1 MRLVISAEICQ
12 QSLMLIPDFC
22 ADDFVKMSVWRSNL
36 ASRLN
41 YKGEL
46 LMKKFMAIMAAA
58 ALVLSLTACKND
70 TVSGAADSS
79 AADNTSSSGDNA
91 GDSRTNADTTE
102 NEVPESEDSKG
113 ESQDAIEEI
122 PYTLGGELTPT
133 MIANSR
139 YNVGNQVRL
148 AEFFKK
154 LQAGEEVTAAFL
166 GGSITQGSS
175 AGNDLCYARLTANW
189 IQEQFPDSTVNY
201 VNAGIGATGSYI
213 GVHRCDKDVI
223 SHEPDIVFVDF
234 SVNDTT
240 ERTELNKL
248 TYESLMRKLWFAESS
263 PAVVTIA
270 MTQDNGTSFQDYH
283 GEIVKRY
290 DIPMISYKNAIL
302 DIIDKGYI
310 KWTDISDDNIHP
322 NVPGHALLTDLIT
335 NYLQSV
341 IDNLDSISGEE
352 SDFSQPSESGEKYLN
367 AKLLTPADTEPAS
380 LGAFM
385 VRDAAFGG
393 FNGSWMLKSS
403 DGQLTEA
410 DGIEF
415 NVTAKN
421 IGLLYGKTVSN
432 PVKADIYID
441 GELITTLDTDFS
453 GGWGNYAEFAEIAAL
468 PEEGEHTLKIVP
480 QSTDGAAAMYIS
492 AIAIS

>member
-1 MRLVISAEICQ
+1 
-12 QSLMLIPDFC
+12 
-22 ADDFVKMSVWRSNL
+22 
-36 ASRLN
+36 
-41 YKGEL
+41 
-46 LMKKFMAIMAAA
+46 MKKFISVAAAA

-70 TVSGAADSS
+70 TVSNSGSAPDSS
-79 AADNTSSSGDNA
+79 AADNSTPDTSNSSNSGA
-91 GDSRTNADTTE
+91 DSNISD
-102 NEVPESEDSKG
+102 VPETSDAGNEP
-113 ESQDAIEEI
+113 QDEIEEI
-122 PYTLGGELTPT
+122 PYVLGGELTPT

-148 AEFFKK
+148 AEFFRK

-189 IQEQFPDSTVNY
+189 LQEQFPDAKVNY

-213 GVHRCDKDVI
+213 GVHRCDAQVL
-223 SHEPDIVFVDF
+223 SQNPDIVFVDF

-240 ERTELNKL
+240 ERTELNKT

-263 PAVVTIA
+263 PAIVTIA
-270 MTQDNGTSFQDYH
+270 MTQDNGTSFQEYH

-341 IDNLDSISGEE
+341 IDDLDNISGEE
-352 SDFSQPSESGEKYLN
+352 SDFSQPSDSGEKYVN
-367 AKLLTPADTEPAS
+367 AKLLRPSDTEPAS
-380 LGAFM
+380 MGAFT

-393 FNGSWMLKSS
+393 FDGSWLLKSPE
-403 DGQLTEA
+403 GQFTDA

-415 NVTAKN
+415 KVTAKN
-421 IGLLYGKTVSN
+421 IGIIYGKTTSN
-432 PVKADIYID
+432 SVKADIYID
-441 GELITTLDTDFS
+441 GELITTLNTDFS

-480 QSTDGAAAMYIS
+480 QTMNDSTVMYIS
-492 AIAIS
+492 AIAVS

>member
-1 MRLVISAEICQ
+1 
-12 QSLMLIPDFC
+12 
-22 ADDFVKMSVWRSNL
+22 
-36 ASRLN
+36 
-41 YKGEL
+41 
-46 LMKKFMAIMAAA
+46 MKKFMAIAAAA

-70 TVSGAADSS
+70 TVSDSGSSAPDSS
-79 AADNTSSSGDNA
+79 AADSNTLDSADSGTISDN
-91 GDSRTNADTTE
+91 
-102 NEVPESEDSKG
+102 PESGSS
-113 ESQDAIEEI
+113 ESEPQEEIEEI
-122 PYTLGGELTPT
+122 PYALGGELTPT

-148 AEFFKK
+148 AEFFNK
-154 LQAGEEVTAAFL
+154 LQAGEEVTVAFL

-189 IQEQFPDSTVNY
+189 IQEQFPDATVNY

-213 GVHRCDKDVI
+213 GVHRCDNDVL
-223 SHEPDIVFVDF
+223 SHDPDIVFVDF

-393 FNGSWMLKSS
+393 FNGSWMLKSP

>member
-1 MRLVISAEICQ
+1 
-12 QSLMLIPDFC
+12 
-22 ADDFVKMSVWRSNL
+22 
-36 ASRLN
+36 
-41 YKGEL
+41 
-46 LMKKFMAIMAAA
+46 MKKFMAIAAAA
-58 ALVLSLTACKND
+58 ALVLSLTACKNY
-70 TVSGAADSS
+70 TVSDSESSAPDSS
-79 AADNTSSSGDNA
+79 AADSNTPDSADSGTSSDN
-91 GDSRTNADTTE
+91 
-102 NEVPESEDSKG
+102 PESGNS
-113 ESQDAIEEI
+113 ESEPQEEIEEI

-154 LQAGEEVTAAFL
+154 LRAGKEVTVAFL

-189 IQEQFPDSTVNY
+189 IQEQFPDATVNY

-213 GVHRCDKDVI
+213 GVHRCDNDGL
-223 SHEPDIVFVDF
+223 SHDPDIVFVDF

>member
-1 MRLVISAEICQ
+1 
-12 QSLMLIPDFC
+12 
-22 ADDFVKMSVWRSNL
+22 
-36 ASRLN
+36 
-41 YKGEL
+41 
-46 LMKKFMAIMAAA
+46 MKKFTAIAAAA

-70 TVSGAADSS
+70 AVSDSGPSVSDSGAAGGNVSGG
-79 AADNTSSSGDNA
+79 ADNGGGVSSD
-91 GDSRTNADTTE
+91 DTESDVTDGA
-102 NEVPESEDSKG
+102 NSESEPQ
-113 ESQDAIEEI
+113 EELEEI

-139 YNVGNQVRL
+139 YNVGNQARL

-154 LQAGEEVTAAFL
+154 LQAGGEVTVAFL

-189 IQEQFPDSTVNY
+189 IQEQFPDAKVNY

-213 GVHRCDKDVI
+213 GVHRCDRDVL

-248 TYESLMRKLWFAESS
+248 TYESLMRKLWSAESS
-263 PAVVTIA
+263 PAIVTIA
-270 MTQDNGTSFQDYH
+270 MTQDDGTSFQDYH

-290 DIPMISYKNAIL
+290 DLPMISYKDAIL

-335 NYLQSV
+335 DYLRSV
-341 IDNLDSISGEE
+341 IDDLDNISGEE
-352 SDFSQPSESGEKYLN
+352 SDFSQPAESGEKYLN
-367 AKLLTPADTEPAS
+367 AKLLTPADTEPVS
-380 LGAFM
+380 LGAFA
-385 VRDAAFGG
+385 VREAAFGG

-403 DGQLTEA
+403 DGQLTEE

-415 NVTAKN
+415 KVTAKN
-421 IGLLYGKTVSN
+421 IGILYGKTISN
-432 PVKADIYID
+432 SVKADVYID
-441 GELITTLDTDFS
+441 GELVTTLDTDFS
-453 GGWGNYAEFAEIAAL
+453 GGWGNYAEFAELSAFS
-468 PEEGEHTLKIVP
+468 EEGEHTLKIVP
-480 QSTDGAAAMYIS
+480 RSKDGAAAMYIS
-492 AIAIS
+492 AIAVS